1 MWNYNTKIKWREGEK
16 VETVSDFIFLGSK
29 ITADGDCSHEIKRRL
44 LLGRKVM
51 TNLDSILKS
60 RDITLSIKVCLVK
73 AMVCP
78 VVMYRCESWTIKKAE
93 RWRIGCFW
101 TVVLEKTLESPLDRK
116 KIQPVNPKGNQSWIC
131 IGRTDAEAETPL
143 LWPPDAK
150 NWLICKEK
158 RPWCWK
164 RLKVG
169 AEGEN
174 RGWDGWM
181 ASLTQWTWVWVN
193 SRIWWW
199 TGRPS
204 ALQSIG
210 SQRVRHTWVTE
221 LYLLHQLRKIL
232 SFLPWALPLPSN
244 HHLHSQHIKD
254 GSVFSRF
261 FFRSIL
267 CR

>member
-1 MWNYNTKIKWREGEK
+1 MVTALCLTLCDPLDCSPLGSSIHRISQARILEWVALPFSRGSSWLRYRICIPALAGRFSTTVPSGKLTLEEGETQRQK
-16 VETVSDFIFLGSK
+16 YRSMEQN
-29 ITADGDCSHEIKRRL
+29 R
-44 LLGRKVM
+44 
-51 TNLDSILKS
+51 KS
-60 RDITLSIKVCLVK
+60 RDKST
-73 AMVCP
+73 
-78 VVMYRCESWTIKKAE
+78 
-93 RWRIGCFW
+93 
-101 TVVLEKTLESPLDRK
+101 
-116 KIQPVNPKGNQSWIC
+116 
-131 IGRTDAEAETPL
+131 
-143 LWPPDAK
+143 
-150 NWLICKEK
+150 
-158 RPWCWK
+158 WK

-199 TGRPS
+199 TGKPS

-232 SFLPWALPLPSN
+232 SFLPWALPLPST
-244 HHLHSQHIKD
+244 HHIHPQHIKD